1 MDNLREIQSQEQPT
15 VQRQLARLREL
26 EAKKQVMFAELEFSM
41 LLRGLCGQDVFDHGS
56 VRVRIQNH
64 KANSRMGEEKPT
76 TVIVTDGKGKTHELD
91 FDALPLE
98 QQSRLLKRRVR

>member
-1 MDNLREIQSQEQPT
+1 MDNLREIQSLEQPT

-26 EAKKQVMFAELEFSM
+26 EEKKAVMFAELEFSM

-64 KANSRMGEEKPT
+64 KANPRGEEKPT
-76 TVIVTDGKGKTHELD
+76 TVIVTDGKGNTHELD

-98 QQSRLLKRRVR
+98 QQSRLLKRRAR

>member
-56 VRVRIQNH
+56 VRIRVQNH
-64 KANSRMGEEKPT
+64 RGDSKPT
-76 TVIVTDGKGKTHELD
+76 TVIVTDGNGKTHELD